1 MTNINQIAWDD
12 TVLPFQLDRSGVRGR
27 VARLDGVLEHILSRH
42 DYPPAVSATFAN
54 GVVDSLPIVIGYVPV
69 AFAFGLSAVKLGF
82 SPLESLFFSC
92 IIYAGASQFVI
103 TALLS
108 AGMSLWVSALT
119 VMAMDVRHL
128 LYGPALRHRIVSR
141 MSPGKTA
148 MWAFGLTDEV
158 FAAATAK
165 LMRNNRSWSENWM
178 LGIALCSW
186 LSWVAGTALGAHA
199 TGTLRAGAWLLGSA
213 EFLDAWRPDE
223 VLVVGRPTLGR
234 SLGRL
239 LRRPEISV
247 TVVDQR
253 CTWTDPHHAATR
265 YVRAGA
271 LALDGAADQEWA
283 SAWAAADTRAVAAV
297 ADALGLKM
305 EFTEK

>member
-1 MTNINQIAWDD
+1 MQSQAADSLN
-12 TVLPFQLDRSGVRGR
+12 
-27 VARLDGVLEHILSRH
+27 
-42 DYPPAVSATFAN
+42 PPAVSATFAN

-82 SPLESLFFSC
+82 SPLESIFFSC

-158 FAAATAK
+158 FAAATAR

-186 LSWVAGTALGAHA
+186 LSWVAGTALGALF
-199 TGTLRAGAWLLGSA
+199 GNGDRKS
-213 EFLDAWRPDE
+213 
-223 VLVVGRPTLGR
+223 VV
-234 SLGRL
+234 
-239 LRRPEISV
+239 
-247 TVVDQR
+247 
-253 CTWTDPHHAATR
+253 
-265 YVRAGA
+265 
-271 LALDGAADQEWA
+271 
-283 SAWAAADTRAVAAV
+283 
-297 ADALGLKM
+297 
-305 EFTEK
+305 